1 MDGASW
7 ESPVEISKAS
17 DRPSM
22 RHSHRIRLNAAW
34 QRSELSQSEASVWD
48 TAQAASSTVK
58 LPDRGVAF
66 CDAPMA
72 LFERRFNSPTGL
84 TPESTVVLDC
94 GLFGCA
100 DSIRFNGLVVG
111 GPTESRLDITELLRP
126 HNELLLLIKKDHFSA
141 AAEATAE
148 LVIFTE

>member
-1 MDGASW
+1 
-7 ESPVEISKAS
+7 
-17 DRPSM
+17 M

-34 QRSELSQSEASVWD
+34 QRSELSQSEGSARD

-58 LPDRGVAF
+58 LPDQGVAF
-66 CDAPMA
+66 CAAPMA

-84 TPESTVVLDC
+84 TPDSTVVLDC

-100 DSIRFNGLVVG
+100 DSIRINGLVLE

-126 HNELLLLIKKDHFSA
+126 HNELLLLIKKERFSE

>member
-1 MDGASW
+1 
-7 ESPVEISKAS
+7 
-17 DRPSM
+17 M

-34 QRSELSQSEASVWD
+34 QRFEIRQSDDFLWD
-48 TAQAASSTVK
+48 TARGESSAVK
-58 LPDRGVAF
+58 LPDRGVALS
-66 CDAPMA
+66 DSPVA

-84 TPESTVVLDC
+84 TPESTVVLHC
-94 GLFGCA
+94 GLLGCA
-100 DSIRFNGLVVG
+100 DSIRFNGLVVE

-126 HNELLLLIKKDHFSA
+126 HNELLLLIKKDHFTA